1 MMSPNFEDYLD
12 ALAEKD
18 EQAFAYVYEQT
29 KRGVYSV
36 IVSIVRDRHTTEDLM
51 QDTYMKMLQNLHS
64 YQRGRNFAA
73 WLFEIAKNLA
83 YDHLRK
89 NKPVIPTDPQ
99 EQSYVFDHPQETS
112 PKTEYTMEEL
122 MAPLDA
128 LERQIVLLRVV
139 SETKFKD
146 IALTVDKPLGTV
158 LWIYNKA
165 LAKMKK
171 SIGKE

>member
-1 MMSPNFEDYLD
+1 MSPNFEDYLD

-36 IVSIVRDRHTTEDLM
+36 IVAIVRDRHTTEDLM
-51 QDTYMKMLQNLHS
+51 QDTYLKMLQNLHS

-89 NKPVIPTDPQ
+89 NKLVIPTDPQ
-99 EQSYVFDHPQETS
+99 NQDYVFDRREEPP
-112 PKTEYTMEEL
+112 PKTEFTLEEL
-122 MAPLDA
+122 MAPLDEV
-128 LERQIVLLRVV
+128 ERQIVLLRVV
-139 SETKFKD
+139 SEVKFKD
-146 IALTVDKPLGTV
+146 IAVTVAKPLGTV

-171 SIGKE
+171 SLGKE